1 MPEAPEPPLRPVVSR
16 ELSALAFNARV
27 LHEAQDSRN
36 PLFDRFKFLGILA
49 SNIDEFFGVRVSG
62 IREQID
68 AGVQAAGA
76 DGRTPTEQMRAIRE
90 SASLLMQVAQTTWR
104 ELNAELGTKGF
115 SIVSWNNIDQTTQA
129 QLSTRFKQEIF
140 PVLTP
145 LAIDP
150 GHPFPYVSSLSL
162 SLAVQLRDPE
172 RGERFFAR
180 VKVPQILGRLV
191 QIGDG
196 RAILL
201 EDMIRA
207 HMDQLFV
214 GHELIGAHAFR
225 ITRDADIEVEEG
237 EADDLLAAIEEELR
251 QRRFGKVV
259 RVEIEAT
266 APKDVRE
273 LLLAG
278 FELRPD
284 ALSDVEGVLDLT
296 VCSEIAALPLPN
308 LHGPV
313 WLPVVPVRI
322 ATGQRAA
329 DGGTDLFHVIQEAD
343 LFLHYPYESFDASA
357 ERLFQQAAADPD
369 VLSIRSTLY
378 RTGANSSIPG
388 HLIQAARAGKEV
400 VVLVELKARFDEAAN
415 IEWAR
420 RLEEAG
426 AHVIYGMSGL
436 KTHCKATLIARR
448 EGGEIRRYVHLSTGN
463 YNPRTARLYTDL
475 SLFTVDPAL
484 GADLS
489 ALFNYLTGLSKHA
502 DYQRLLVAP
511 TRLRE
516 AIRERI
522 AAAVEDA
529 ARGGSPYIA
538 AKVNALVDTEMIRL
552 LDDAA
557 ARGVRVDLIVRGMCG
572 LIPDPDRHAG
582 RLHIRSVIGEFLE
595 HSRLY
600 HFNIGGRVEW
610 YAGSA
615 DLMDRNLD
623 RRVEVLFPLLD
634 PTSIA
639 RSEEVLHVLLADHR
653 NSWILQ
659 PDGAWLR
666 REDLEPGPAGG
677 SSFADFKRLAML
689 AAATVSAESTA

>member
-1 MPEAPEPPLRPVVSR
+1 MPEAHHAPIRHIVSR

-27 LHEAQDSRN
+27 LHEAQDART
-36 PLFDRFKFLGILA
+36 PLLDRFKFLGIIA
-49 SNIDEFFGVRVSG
+49 SNIDEFFGVRVAG

-68 AGVQAAGA
+68 AGVHAAGA
-76 DGRTPTEQMRAIRE
+76 DGRTPIEQMSAIQE
-90 SASLLMQVAQTTWR
+90 SAALLMQAAQTTWR
-104 ELNAELGTKGF
+104 DLTSELGTTAL
-115 SIVSWNNIDQTTQA
+115 SIVSWNNIDRTTQA

-172 RGERFFAR
+172 RDERFFAR
-180 VKVPQILGRLV
+180 VKVPQILPRLV

-201 EDMIRA
+201 EDLIRA
-207 HMDQLFV
+207 HLDQLFV

-225 ITRDADIEVEEG
+225 ITRDADIDVEEG

-259 RVEIEAT
+259 RVEIEAA
-266 APKDVRE
+266 APKEVRD

-284 ALSDVEGVLDLT
+284 ALSEVDGVLDLT
-296 VCSEIAALPLPN
+296 VCGEIAALPLPH
-308 LHGPV
+308 LHGRPWHPV
-313 WLPVVPVRI
+313 TPARI
-322 ATGQRAA
+322 AGGTRAA
-329 DGGTDLFHVIQEAD
+329 DGGTDLFGVIQEGD
-343 LFLHYPYESFDASA
+343 LFMHYPYESFDASA
-357 ERLFQQAAADPD
+357 ERLFQQAAADD
-369 VLSIRSTLY
+369 EVLSIRSTLY

-448 EGGEIRRYVHLSTGN
+448 ERGEIRRYVHLSTGN

-484 GADLS
+484 GVDLS

-511 TRLRE
+511 TRLRA

-522 AAAVEDA
+522 AAAVANA
-529 ARGGSPYIA
+529 AEGGSPYIA
-538 AKVNALVDTEMIRL
+538 AKVNALVDTEMIGL

-557 ARGVRVDLIVRGMCG
+557 ARGVRIDLIVRGMCG
-572 LIPDPDRHAG
+572 LIPDADRHGG

-634 PTSIA
+634 PASIA
-639 RSEEVLHVLLADHR
+639 RSEEILRVLLADSR

-666 REDLEPGPAGG
+666 REELDPSGAVS
-677 SSFADFKRLAML
+677 SSFAEFKRLAI
-689 AAATVSAESTA
+689 AAASTQSAESAA

>member
-1 MPEAPEPPLRPVVSR
+1 MAESQETSRRLVVSR

-27 LHEAQDSRN
+27 LHEARDSRT
-36 PLFDRFKFLGILA
+36 PLLDRFKFLGIVA
-49 SNIDEFFGVRVSG
+49 SNIDEFFAVRVSG

-68 AGVQAAGA
+68 AGVQAVGA
-76 DGRTPTEQMRAIRE
+76 DGRAPTEQMRAIRE
-90 SASLLMQVAQTTWR
+90 AAALLMQATQEAWCELTT
-104 ELNAELGTKGF
+104 ELSDAGLTLVLWKE
-115 SIVSWNNIDQTTQA
+115 IDGATQERLTA
-129 QLSTRFKQEIF
+129 RFKQEIF

-162 SLAVQLRDPE
+162 SLAVHLNDPE

-180 VKVPQILGRLV
+180 VKVPQILGRLI
-191 QIGDG
+191 QIDRG

-201 EDMIRA
+201 EELIRA
-207 HMDQLFV
+207 HIGQLFV
-214 GHELIGAHAFR
+214 GHELIDAHMFR

-259 RVEIEAT
+259 RVEIEAS
-266 APKDVRE
+266 APAEIRN
-273 LLLAG
+273 LLLTG
-278 FELRPD
+278 FELQPD
-284 ALSDVEGVLDLT
+284 ALSEIDGVLDLT
-296 VCSEIAALPLPN
+296 VGGEIAALQLPN
-308 LHGPV
+308 LHSPAWHPV
-313 WLPVVPVRI
+313 TPTKI
-322 ATGQRAA
+322 AEAPRAA
-329 DGGTDLFHVIQEAD
+329 DGGADLFRVIQEGD
-343 LFLHYPYESFDASA
+343 LLLHYPYESFDASA
-357 ERLFQQAAADPD
+357 ERLFQQASIDPD

-378 RTGANSSIPG
+378 RTGAVSSIPS

-448 EGGEIRRYVHLSTGN
+448 EDGEIRRYVHLSTGN

-475 SLFTVDPAL
+475 SLFTVDHAF

-502 DYQRLLVAP
+502 DYQRLIVAP
-511 TRLRE
+511 AQLRH
-516 AIRERI
+516 AIGQRI
-522 AAAVEDA
+522 GAAIEDA
-529 ARGGSPYIA
+529 ERGGRPYLA

-552 LDDAA
+552 LDVAA
-557 ARGVRVDLIVRGMCG
+557 ERGVRIDLIVRGMCG
-572 LIPDPDRHAG
+572 LIPDPVRHEG

-600 HFNIGGRVEW
+600 HFNIAGRAEW
-610 YAGSA
+610 FAGSA

-623 RRVEVLFPLLD
+623 RRVEVLFPLLK
-634 PTSIA
+634 PASIS
-639 RSEEVLHVLLADHR
+639 RCEEVLRVLLADRR

-666 REDLEPGPAGG
+666 EEDMKPDGAAY
-677 SSFADFKRLAML
+677 SSFAEFKRLAAR
-689 AAATVSAESTA
+689 AAETPPTERTL

>member
-1 MPEAPEPPLRPVVSR
+1 MLERSVGPVGAVVSR

-27 LHEAQDSRN
+27 LYEAQDSRN
-36 PLFDRFKFLGILA
+36 PLLDRFKFLGIVA
-49 SNIDEFFGVRVSG
+49 SNVDEFFGIRVAG

-90 SASLLMQVAQTTWR
+90 STSQLNRAAQETWSI
-104 ELNAELGTKGF
+104 LTAELAASG
-115 SIVSWNNIDQTTQA
+115 VSLVHWSELDRASQA

-172 RGERFFAR
+172 RNEIFFAR
-180 VKVPQILGRLV
+180 VKVPQILRRLV
-191 QIGDG
+191 QLGDD
-196 RAILL
+196 RVLLL
-201 EDMIRA
+201 EDLIRA
-207 HMDQLFV
+207 NLDLLFV
-214 GHELIGAHAFR
+214 GHEVIGAHAFR

-237 EADDLLAAIEEELR
+237 EADDLLAAIEQELH

-259 RVEIEAT
+259 RLEIESSTPMAVQ
-266 APKDVRE
+266 DV
-273 LLLAG
+273 LLAG
-278 FELRPD
+278 FQLLPD
-284 ALSDVEGVLDLT
+284 AISHVDGVLDLT
-296 VCSEIAALPLPN
+296 VCGEVASLPLPA
-308 LHGPV
+308 LRSPA
-313 WLPVVPVRI
+313 WQPTIPPRI
-322 ATGQRAA
+322 STATRAQ
-329 DGGTDLFHVIQEAD
+329 DGGVDLFRVIEQGD
-343 LFLHYPYESFDASA
+343 LMLHYPYESFDASA
-357 ERLFQQAAADPD
+357 ERFFQQAATDPE
-369 VLSIRSTLY
+369 VLSIRATLY
-378 RTGANSSIPG
+378 RTGADSSIPG

-448 EGGEIRRYVHLSTGN
+448 EDSKIQRYVHLSTGN

-475 SLFTVDPAL
+475 SLFTKDEAL
-484 GADLS
+484 SADVS
-489 ALFNYLTGLSKHA
+489 ALFNYLTGLSKHVN
-502 DYQRLLVAP
+502 YQRLIVAP
-511 TRLRE
+511 TQMRN

-522 AAAVEDA
+522 AAAIDDA
-529 ARGGSPYIA
+529 ERGGNPYIA
-538 AKVNALVDTEMIRL
+538 AKMNALVDTEMIEL
-552 LDDAA
+552 LDVAA
-557 ARGVRVDLIVRGMCG
+557 SRGVRIDLIVRGMCG
-572 LIPDPDRHAG
+572 LIPHQERHRG
-582 RLHIRSVIGEFLE
+582 RLQIRSIIGEFLE

-600 HFNIGGRVEW
+600 HFNILGRAEW
-610 YAGSA
+610 FAGSA
-615 DLMDRNLD
+615 DLMERNLD

-634 PTSIA
+634 PATIA
-639 RSEEVLHVLLADHR
+639 RSEEILRVLLADQR
-653 NSWILQ
+653 NSWLLQ

-666 REDLEPGPAGG
+666 REDLEPRASSI
-677 SSFADFKRLAML
+677 SSFSEFKRLAVVAAE
-689 AAATVSAESTA
+689 AAAPQLTS